1 MVKLNKDI
9 WEDKKVLVTGHTGFK
24 GSWLCLWLNKMG
36 ANITGLSLNDP
47 VSKPD
52 LYSILNLHEKLN
64 DNRGDISHFDI
75 CMDIVKKTEPE
86 IIFHMA
92 AQPLV
97 RKSYLHPI
105 TTYHTNVMGTAN
117 ILESARYCESVK
129 TIVVI
134 TTDKCYENIEMN
146 YAYKESDPLG
156 GYDPYSSSKACAEHI
171 SSAYYRSFF
180 KEKNVGLATARAGNV
195 IGGGDWSADRLI
207 PDAIKNWIK
216 NEKLQIRYPQSTRP
230 WQFVLDPLLGYLLLA
245 EKLLKNPEKFSGGWN
260 FGPDQNSV
268 NTVQTTIELMANI
281 WADPVDWVASTENHL
296 HEANLLQLN
305 NDKAHLLLGWR
316 PAYDFDEVIN
326 KTINWYKTYYTD
338 NQEMMEYTLNQ
349 IAEYER
355 RNINV

>member
-1 MVKLNKDI
+1 M
-9 WEDKKVLVTGHTGFK
+9 
-24 GSWLCLWLNKMG
+24 
-36 ANITGLSLNDP
+36 
-47 VSKPD
+47 
-52 LYSILNLHEKLN
+52 
-64 DNRGDISHFDI
+64 
-75 CMDIVKKTEPE
+75 
-86 IIFHMA
+86 
-92 AQPLV
+92 
-97 RKSYLHPI
+97 
-105 TTYHTNVMGTAN
+105 
-117 ILESARYCESVK
+117 
-129 TIVVI
+129 
-134 TTDKCYENIEMN
+134 
-146 YAYKESDPLG
+146 
-156 GYDPYSSSKACAEHI
+156 
-171 SSAYYRSFF
+171 
-180 KEKNVGLATARAGNV
+180 
-195 IGGGDWSADRLI
+195 
-207 PDAIKNWIK
+207 
-216 NEKLQIRYPQSTRP
+216 
-230 WQFVLDPLLGYLLLA
+230 GYLLLA